1 MKKILLILMMV
12 TFVSSIVLAG
22 CSSSSESGTGETSTD
37 GVKDKAIDESAKVEE
52 DNQET
57 ITLTLRHTQIGEG
70 KQSRLVLLEDAVADA
85 ESKLEHVTYE
95 LEAVDHEVNRF
106 DKLPAEMAAGNQP
119 DIFDLFGGAD
129 TIRYAKAD
137 RLLSLNSILEE
148 LGLIDQFIE
157 LNEFT
162 VDGEVYGL
170 PIGGFTEG
178 YFYSKPI
185 FEELG
190 VKPPSTWDELEDIAL
205 KSKESGYVPF
215 AMAAQGAWVPMMTMN
230 TLVGHSAGPDSIQGL
245 LNGTHKWTDPEMVSA
260 FELLQDFVKKDYF
273 KRGSLGLDY
282 GEQRNQLIA
291 GEAVMMFDGSWT
303 SSVFTDPEQAG
314 DMIGDIGY
322 FGMPGVPNGV
332 GDQTAVNAGFS
343 NGYGFSSTI
352 ADDDKKLEAVKQFIK
367 SMYNE
372 EMQKRGLIE
381 DNVLP
386 SMKVADL
393 SGVDP
398 LMSEIIEVM
407 NSAGGAFPA
416 IDGVIQAEV
425 NTILGEG
432 IQRILGDD
440 VDPLEMLEKVQQ
452 VQEKANQES

>member
-1 MKKILLILMMV
+1 MKKILLIFIMV

-22 CSSSSESGTGETSTD
+22 CGSETNTEETTD
-37 GVKDKAIDESAKVEE
+37 GMEEKVNEEPAKIEE
-52 DNQET
+52 DDQET
-57 ITLTLRHTQIGEG
+57 VTLTLRHTQIGEG
-70 KQSRLVLLEDAVADA
+70 KQSRLVLLEDAVSDA
-85 ESKLEHVTYE
+85 ESKLEYVTFE

-137 RLLSLNSILEE
+137 RLLSLNSILDE
-148 LGLIDQFIE
+148 LGLTDQFIE
-157 LNEFT
+157 LDEFT

-190 VKPPSTWDELEDIAL
+190 VEPPSTWAELEDIAL
-205 KSKESGYVPF
+205 KSKEAGYVPF

-245 LNGTHKWTDPEMVSA
+245 IEGTHKWTDPEMVSA
-260 FELLQDFVKKDYF
+260 FEYLQDFVEKDYF

-314 DMIGDIGY
+314 DMLGDIGY

-352 ADDDKKLEAVKQFIK
+352 ADDEKKLEAVKQFIK

-432 IQRILGDD
+432 IQRILGND
-440 VDPLEMLEKVQQ
+440 VDPLEMLEEVQQ
-452 VQEKANQES
+452 VQDKANQDG